1 MDGLSSFAVYTP
13 MHTPPNLTAHLA
25 MPSEIPILFSESYGY
40 LLLALGVILGYVS
53 VCILPAGGVCC
64 ITLVP
69 TCCVMVIRSDG
80 MQRILGKT
88 GAHTVVLYKCGCQFM
103 RADTGRSTR
112 TDLVPQGVTWLHYR
126 SARLLCARKGGYEAS
141 LIGWIGRVNMVG
153 ITAEPLQNLVLLT
166 PSLPP
171 AW

>member
-1 MDGLSSFAVYTP
+1 
-13 MHTPPNLTAHLA
+13 

-40 LLLALGVILGYVS
+40 LLLASGVILGCVS
-53 VCILPAGGVCC
+53 VCTLPAGGVCC

-69 TCCVMVIRSDG
+69 TCCVMV
-80 MQRILGKT
+80 MQKRWECNESWAKQGRIL
-88 GAHTVVLYKCGCQFM
+88 LYKCDCQFM
-103 RADTGRSTR
+103 WADTGRSTR

-126 SARLLCARKGGYEAS
+126 SARLLCASKGGYEAS
-141 LIGWIGRVNMVG
+141 LIGWIGRVNTVG
-153 ITAEPLQNLVLLT
+153 ITVEPLQNLVLLT